1 MSGSIP
7 MKDQLK
13 NSSVHVGPVPN
24 LWLRQ
29 VNPATVL
36 EVLRGERPRS
46 IPSRVRSVL
55 LLLVSHGHA
64 HPAGPGTSHH
74 EWYMH
79 LTLVAFQELSC
90 SFPGMKWNCN
100 SILAY
105 VEPDPLSTC

>member
-1 MSGSIP
+1 MAQFPTCG
-7 MKDQLK
+7 
-13 NSSVHVGPVPN
+13 H
-24 LWLRQ
+24 RQ

-79 LTLVAFQELSC
+79 LTLVLYLVLAFQELFSATARNGI
-90 SFPGMKWNCN
+90 S
-100 SILAY
+100 
-105 VEPDPLSTC
+105 E